1 MYRCESGKALYNIEN
16 LKIPLNLTFLEN
28 LRYDLLL
35 RISSC
40 YRVHFGVDIIK
51 LPGHGSSVMKRAPV
65 VSSYEV
71 KSFFSNFF

>member
-1 MYRCESGKALYNIEN
+1 MSC
-16 LKIPLNLTFLEN
+16 
-28 LRYDLLL
+28 
-35 RISSC
+35 C

-71 KSFFSNFF
+71 TSFILQPGFYILFKLLSD